1 MRVPER
7 SQAADEL
14 SVGHR
19 VPPREI
25 LVVKPSSL
33 GDIVH
38 TLPAVARIKRTYPT
52 ARLRWLINTEWAP
65 LLADNPDVDDVVLF
79 PRQEFK
85 GIRGGVRFASW
96 ARVLRRNVRA
106 DLILDFQGLLRSAFI
121 SRLCRASGGKIIGLS
136 DAREGSRFFYD
147 QVTDVSGKPHAVDR
161 YLAMVDS
168 LDASSGTEMEWPL
181 PLGSAP
187 SGFSACEPFV
197 LLHPFSRGA
206 GKSLSLS
213 DIADFCAALAPQKIV
228 VAGRS
233 DAELPT
239 FSNGTNL
246 LNQTTLLELIWLIRH
261 ALFVVSVDSGPMHIA
276 AALTPRLLSLHT
288 WSDPRK
294 VGPYRP
300 EAWVWQ
306 HGTVFQQKSPEKHFP
321 ATDLRSVGAFV
332 SNLLRGAEP
341 PITSQAH

>member
-1 MRVPER
+1 MGER
-7 SQAADEL
+7 L
-14 SVGHR
+14 
-19 VPPREI
+19 PPREI

-52 ARLRWLINTEWAP
+52 ARLRWLINPEWAP

-85 GIRGGVRFASW
+85 GIRGGFRFATW

-106 DLILDFQGLLRSAFI
+106 DLILDVQGLLRSALI

-147 QVTDVSGKPHAVDR
+147 RVTDVSGKPHAVDR

-228 VAGRS
+228 VAGRA

-239 FSNGTNL
+239 FSNGANL

-261 ALFVVSVDSGPMHIA
+261 ALAPWPICSERRSRVSH
-276 AALTPRLLSLHT
+276 ALRCPLET
-288 WSDPRK
+288 
-294 VGPYRP
+294 RP
-300 EAWVWQ
+300 
-306 HGTVFQQKSPEKHFP
+306 GT
-321 ATDLRSVGAFV
+321 ALRSMRWATCSLEHSSPRSSNRLGQAEVVTGSRNADCGERSV
-332 SNLLRGAEP
+332 SRVTNVNATHTRANPANRLVESG
-341 PITSQAH
+341 SS